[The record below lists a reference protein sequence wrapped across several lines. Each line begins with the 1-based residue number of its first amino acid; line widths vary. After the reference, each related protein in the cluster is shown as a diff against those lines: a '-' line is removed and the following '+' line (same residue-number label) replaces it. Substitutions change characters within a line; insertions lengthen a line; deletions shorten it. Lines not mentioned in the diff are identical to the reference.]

1 MSDSSTYSGRSSGR
15 SYSALSSDYAASQ
28 SSDYDNSGVDIVD
41 MLSERM
47 NTAFDPI
54 RMDKSLVRQAQTW
67 VSRYL
72 LLAVRTN
79 RALCGSLCSRPSPS
93 AAAAPGAETVKIAAN
108 AFHRSGQLNA
118 KQRELAELQAL
129 AQRRLK
135 SARVNFAEGIEA
147 AKETRRDLDYTQK
160 KMS

>member
-79 RALCGSLCSRPSPS
+79 RALYGSFCSRPSPS
-93 AAAAPGAETVKIAAN
+93 AKIATN
-108 AFHRSGQLNA
+108 AFHRSGQLNS

-135 SARVNFAEGIEA
+135 SARVNFAEGMEA

-160 KMS
+160 KLS